1 MKNKV
6 WKKSVLL
13 IISAKL
19 GLNSCNPDYL
29 PIIIDIMKLP
39 QFVGMLGGRNK
50 EALYFV
56 GFHDQ

>member
-1 MKNKV
+1 
-6 WKKSVLL
+6 LL